1 MIDNDVESLKNDI
14 QSEDPIQIKNLTKT
28 YGKFKAVDDISIN
41 IKENEI
47 LCLLGHNGAGK
58 TTVIQMLT
66 GFTKPTSGDII
77 VDEISLNENFEEAR
91 KNMGLC

>member
-1 MIDNDVESLKNDI
+1 LIDNEVESLKNNI
-14 QSEDPIQIKNLTKT
+14 QNEDPIQIKNLTKA
-28 YGKFKAVDDISIN
+28 YGKFKAVDDISLN

-66 GFTKPTSGDII
+66 GFTKATSGDII
-77 VDEISLNENFEEAR
+77 VNGISLKENFEEAR

>member
-1 MIDNDVESLKNDI
+1 LIDNDVESLKNDI